1 MNTPHVAAGIRGNS
15 FLENFRMNE
24 MNFKVLPNI
33 MLAVQITCRLRRE
46 KLRCIVHTNVVFV
59 GRNLVSMEEKSL
71 K

>member
-33 MLAVQITCRLRRE
+33 MLAVQITCRLRGRE
-46 KLRCIVHTNVVFV
+46 NLRCIVHTNVVFV
-59 GRNLVSMEEKSL
+59 GRNLVSTEEKS
-71 K
+71 

>member
-1 MNTPHVAAGIRGNS
+1 
-15 FLENFRMNE
+15 

-59 GRNLVSMEEKSL
+59 GSNLVSMEEKSL